1 VTAVTATL
9 VGLLV
14 LAALWTMQTRILRAV
29 LGLGVVSVL
38 TTLLIFQMGAPLA
51 GAFEL
56 SVCAGL
62 ITVVFASTV
71 SMIRPAEPAEQERR
85 RSRQVLRVLLAAGL
99 LLAAGGVAL
108 LMHRHGVS
116 RLAPA
121 LPGGDDLTSQ
131 QVLWSTRRLDL
142 VGLLAI
148 VLVGVF
154 GVVVLFKEQP
164 EKEDHS

>member
-1 VTAVTATL
+1 MTIALAAL
-9 VGLLV
+9 VGLLI
-14 LAALWTMQTRILRAV
+14 LAALWTMQASILRAV
-29 LGLGVVSVL
+29 LGLAIVSVL

-71 SMIRPAEPAEQERR
+71 SMIRPAEPAEQFRR
-85 RSRQVLRVLLAAGL
+85 RLRQVLRLFFASGVLV
-99 LLAAGGVAL
+99 AAGGVAL
-108 LMHRHGVS
+108 FMHLHGAA
-116 RLAPA
+116 RLAPPP
-121 LPGGDDLTSQ
+121 PGAAETTQ
-131 QVLWSTRRLDL
+131 AVLWSTRRLDL

-164 EKEDHS
+164 EKEDES

>member
-1 VTAVTATL
+1 MTAVTVVL
-9 VGLLV
+9 VGLIA
-14 LAALWTMQTRILRAV
+14 LAALWTMQASILRSV
-29 LGLGVVSVL
+29 LGLAVVSVL

-71 SMIRPAEPAEQERR
+71 SMIRPAEPAAQGRR
-85 RSRQVLRVLLAAGL
+85 RLRQLRRFLFASGVLAA
-99 LLAAGGVAL
+99 AAGVAL
-108 LMHRHGVS
+108 FMHLHGIA
-116 RLAPA
+116 RLAPPP
-121 LPGGDDLTSQ
+121 PGVAPTTQ
-131 QVLWSTRRLDL
+131 EVLWSARRLDL
-142 VGLLAI
+142 IGLLAI

-164 EKEDHS
+164 EKEDVS